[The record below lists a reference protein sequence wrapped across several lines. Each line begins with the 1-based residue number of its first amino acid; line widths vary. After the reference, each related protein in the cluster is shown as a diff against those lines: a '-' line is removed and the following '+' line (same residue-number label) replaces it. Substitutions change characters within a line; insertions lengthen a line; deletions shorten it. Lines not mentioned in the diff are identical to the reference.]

1 MRLRACVLA
10 LIAWAVL
17 SMQPAFAQS
26 AASAQ
31 RFLQTVY
38 SAYTFNGD
46 PPGIE
51 AAGSHAIASPSLLQL
66 IRKDQRAL
74 KGEAGYLDMDP
85 ICRCQDFDVKTTGI
99 EVTVAKRQKAKAVV
113 SFTNFRKPNRV
124 ELDLVWVRGKWLID
138 DIRGS
143 DDRRSLRDALQAE
156 IADLVR

>member
-66 IRKDQRAL
+66 IRKGQRAW
-74 KGEAGYLDMDP
+74 
-85 ICRCQDFDVKTTGI
+85 IRF
-99 EVTVAKRQKAKAVV
+99 AVV
-113 SFTNFRKPNRV
+113 RTST
-124 ELDLVWVRGKWLID
+124 
-138 DIRGS
+138 
-143 DDRRSLRDALQAE
+143 
-156 IADLVR
+156 